1 MRFKH
6 QLNIRSPFIR
16 LQKGATMIEYALI
29 VAAIAITIFF
39 AATVL
44 ANRSSSIL
52 SNTAETIED
61 LGSQI

>member
-1 MRFKH
+1 MLFNR
-6 QLNIRSPFIR
+6 QNLNR
-16 LQKGATMIEYALI
+16 LQKGASMIEYALI

-39 AATVL
+39 AATVI
-44 ANRSSSIL
+44 ANRSSAIL